1 MNVVESGDEDI
12 RSDFAPGF
20 HQILDAADGKVIGK
34 IEETGN
40 GRVPLQCLSCLLIT
54 DLRKG
59 VDVVMFLEVAEIYV
73 ITLYELLFRD
83 FRKICFS
90 P

>member
-1 MNVVESGDEDI
+1 MGSDCMNVVESGDEDI
-12 RSDFAPGF
+12 RSDFAPGL

-59 VDVVMFLEVAEIYV
+59 KRYSENHGASRTGSADS
-73 ITLYELLFRD
+73 
-83 FRKICFS
+83 C
-90 P
+90 